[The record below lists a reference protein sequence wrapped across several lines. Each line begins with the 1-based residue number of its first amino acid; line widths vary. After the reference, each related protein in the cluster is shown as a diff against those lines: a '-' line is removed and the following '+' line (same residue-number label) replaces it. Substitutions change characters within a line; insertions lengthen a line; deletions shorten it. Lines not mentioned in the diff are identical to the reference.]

1 MKKVLKNNI
10 IAFLLTLLMV
20 CLLVVPQLSTMA
32 KDSFVSSYIQTVYNQ
47 KNGIGSN
54 EVNCLYQSSTGYVWI
69 GTEGGLYRSNGSQ
82 FTSINLWDM
91 DRTDIYAINS
101 IMQDKDGRMW
111 ISTDNYGLF
120 YIEDGQSIHLQEE
133 YYSGIKD
140 IADVC
145 QTETGAI
152 YVAGNSGLYLCQK
165 DTSGTMRLF
174 PFAERSQGYD
184 IIDLEAQGNLL
195 WAISG
200 NNEVLVFDEN
210 GLVKNIKIDDI
221 TTDDLTCL
229 SNLAG
234 NIYVGTSGRNII
246 RFPALNKEP
255 AVMTAACDGIN
266 NIMIDSNGY
275 IWICADN
282 GLGYFKKSDEF
293 IKTNDCEIDSYLS
306 DMIQDY
312 EGNYWIASDRMGVLL
327 LSKSKFT
334 DLNMSIGMSESIV
347 NTVYTYRNHKYIGTD
362 DGLLIYDAAY
372 EKVTNELTE
381 YLSGVSIRHI
391 VKDDSGTL
399 WISTGR
405 IYGVVKVASDGTISN
420 YGRAAKLP
428 SIYINATL
436 PLKDGNVAVATE
448 EGVAIIDYEG
458 ELIKVYGREQGIY
471 NNNILCLYQDK
482 SGLLYAGTDEGGL
495 YVIDL
500 SDDEITNYT
509 TDDGLNSNVVTSI
522 DEGKQGLWVATD
534 NGICFYK
541 DSFRA
546 ISNVEY
552 TNSIYDIAIFEDV
565 MWLVGSRGVLR
576 TTEEELLGSKGIASR
591 YYDTNDGLTKTINT
605 TGNAYIDKD
614 GKLFICCNDGICT
627 LDTKNIPYNLVAP
640 RIKIT
645 AISLDGETYEF
656 DDLEDGLKVKND
668 VSRITIDFAVFSYSN
683 RSNIQVQYTLRGFDE
698 EPIVI
703 SGSETM
709 QAVYTNLDG
718 GVYEF
723 EVNAYNS
730 DGTPCEAPI
739 SFVIEKENKLTES
752 PMAKI
757 GIAFI
762 IVTILIVIIVA
773 IFGVR
778 KMIRSKDSALE
789 KLSKEHEEAVKS
801 SSAKNDYLANMSNE
815 IKTPINAMMAKASEL
830 IELSKEDAEYR
841 ENIQNIQE
849 IGKNVIN
856 KVDDIIVLA
865 KLEAGKYDKTEKPYS
880 VTTLMYDLSELAME
894 QVGDKS
900 VKFFVEIGENVRDNL
915 VGDKHKIKD
924 ILKRLLSNAIRY
936 TKEGSI
942 TLSVDCYEYP
952 DKAHMDKVNI
962 AFTVSDTGIGIQED
976 RLEDIFQ
983 VYNIADNK
991 RNSTYSNNGVGL
1003 AIAKGFAELIGAEL
1017 EVESVYGAGSTFT
1030 LSLDQKL
1037 ADNVSSN
1044 QMINRVEETV
1054 SKEVADSLW
1063 LPDVQV
1069 LLVDD
1074 EEVSRQVALKTLG
1087 EFDMK
1092 IDVATSGVQA
1102 IDMIMNK
1109 QYNVIFMDLGMP
1121 IMNGVEAMKEIR
1133 ELEGTEYMMLPI
1145 IAMDSDAIEEHSQ
1158 SLIEEGFTE
1167 SIIKPLELRRVAA
1180 ILKDCLP
1187 EDLIKEKSSETEQHI
1202 DNSRYR
1208 DGLVKLKDTI
1218 EIEYAIEKI
1227 GGNIDMYNKLVTTFY
1242 NHNTIVIDELYDK
1255 IDKDARGFK
1264 TRIHS
1269 LRTNSIN
1276 IGALELAKKAATLE
1290 AAVNINNKEYVKDNL
1305 GDLMSELRETLENIY
1320 EYLTFL
1326 EEVSELTDEE
1336 YETLYKH
1343 SDTKSEGGTD
1353 SSDEDLE
1360 IDLANIPKDG
1370 IFGELD
1376 AIKKYALASNMDEVN
1391 NTMNRLLSYEY
1402 EGEDKE
1408 FMDAL
1413 YDVVSSGDKDAV
1425 VELVDTYMA
1434 LKM

>member
-1 MKKVLKNNI
+1 MKKKH
-10 IAFLLTLLMV
+10 IANRILVAVMACLMICLLM
-20 CLLVVPQLSTMA
+20 LPQNVVGA
-32 KDSFVSSYIQTVYNQ
+32 KDSFVASYIQTVYNQ
-47 KNGIGSN
+47 KSGIGSN
-54 EVNCLYQSSTGYVWI
+54 EVNCLYQSSTGYVWV
-69 GTEGGLYRSNGSQ
+69 GTEGGLYRSNGSLFQ
-82 FTSINLWDM
+82 SVNLWDT
-91 DRTDIYAINS
+91 DRADVYAINS
-101 IMQDKDGRMW
+101 ITQDKDGRMW
-111 ISTDNYGLF
+111 IATDNYGLF
-120 YIEDGQSIHLQEE
+120 YIEDGVNVHLQDE
-133 YYSGIKD
+133 YYNGIKN
-140 IADVC
+140 ISDVC
-145 QTETGAI
+145 QTELGTI
-152 YVAGNSGLYLCQK
+152 YVAAANGLYTCQK
-165 DTSGTMRLF
+165 DTSGMMRLF
-174 PFAERSQGYD
+174 SFADRAQGYD
-184 IIDLEAQGNLL
+184 IVDMEAQGNLL
-195 WAISG
+195 WAITES
-200 NNEVLVFDEN
+200 NEILIFDGV
-210 GLVKNIKIDDI
+210 GLVKEIKVDEL
-221 TTDDLTCL
+221 TNDDLTCI

-234 NIYVGTSGRNII
+234 SIYIGTSGRTVIKYVA
-246 RFPALNKEP
+246 FDKPAATLS
-255 AVMTAACDGIN
+255 ALVDGIN
-266 NIMIDSNGY
+266 NVMIDSNGY
-275 IWICADN
+275 IWACADN

-293 IKTNDCEIDSYLS
+293 VKVNDCEIDSYLS

-312 EGNYWIASDRMGVLL
+312 EGNYWIASNRMGVLL

-334 DLNMSIGMSESIV
+334 DLNMSIGMPEAIV

-362 DGLLIYDAAY
+362 DGLVIYDAAY
-372 EKVTNELTE
+372 EKVNNELTD
-381 YLSGVSIRHI
+381 YLSGVSVKHI
-391 VKDDSGTL
+391 IKDETGNL

-405 IYGVVKVASDGTISN
+405 AYGVVKVASDGTISN
-420 YGRAAKLP
+420 FGRNAGLP
-428 SIYINATL
+428 NIHINATL
-436 PLKDGNVAVATE
+436 PLKDGNIAVATE
-448 EGVAIIDYEG
+448 EGVVILDQEG
-458 ELIKVYGREQGIY
+458 KLLKAYSREQKIY

-482 SGLLYAGTDEGGL
+482 SGLLYIGTDEGGL

-500 SDDEITNYT
+500 SDDEIINYT
-509 TDDGLNSNVVTSI
+509 TEDGLNSNVVTSI
-522 DEGKQGLWVATD
+522 DEGKQGLWIATD
-534 NGICFYK
+534 NGLCFYK

-552 TNSIYDIAIFEDV
+552 TNSIYDIV
-565 MWLVGSRGVLR
+565 MLDEAVWIVGSRGVLR
-576 TTEEELLGSKGIASR
+576 TTEDELLGSKGITGR
-591 YYDTNDGLTKTINT
+591 YYDTSDGLTKTINT

-627 LDTKNIPYNLVAP
+627 MDTTNIPYNLVAP
-640 RIKIT
+640 RIKVT
-645 AISLDGETYEF
+645 AISLDGVTYEF

-683 RSNIQVQYTLRGFDE
+683 RSNIQVQYSLKGFDE

-703 SGSETM
+703 SGTDNM

-730 DGTPCEAPI
+730 DGTPCESPI

-752 PMAKI
+752 PMARI
-757 GIAFI
+757 GIIFI
-762 IVTILIVIIVA
+762 FVTAIIVIIVA
-773 IFGVR
+773 VFGVR
-778 KMIRSKDSALE
+778 KILKSKDSALE

-815 IKTPINAMMAKASEL
+815 IKTPINAMMAKAGEL
-830 IELSKEDAEYR
+830 LDMSNEDEAYR
-841 ENIQNIQE
+841 ENIENIQE

-865 KLEAGKYDKTEKPYS
+865 KLEAGKYEYVEKPYS
-880 VTTLMYDLSELAME
+880 VTTLMYDLSELVME
-894 QVGDKS
+894 DLGDKS

-924 ILKRLLSNAIRY
+924 ILKRLLSNAVRY

-962 AFTVSDTGIGIQED
+962 AFTVSDTGIGIHED
-976 RLEDIFQ
+976 RIDSIFE

-991 RNSTYSNNGVGL
+991 RNSLHSSSGIGL
-1003 AIAKGFAELIGAEL
+1003 AIAKGFADLMGADL

-1030 LSLDQKL
+1030 LSLDQRL
-1037 ADNVSSN
+1037 ADNVSGN
-1044 QMINRVEETV
+1044 QMISRVEETV

-1074 EEVSRQVALKTLG
+1074 EEVSRQVAIKTLG

-1092 IDVATSGVQA
+1092 IDVATSGVAA

-1109 QYNVIFMDLGMP
+1109 QYNVIFMDLNMP
-1121 IMNGVEAMKEIR
+1121 IMTGVETMKEIR
-1133 ELEGTEYMMLPI
+1133 ELDGLEYMMLPI
-1145 IAMDSDAIEEHSQ
+1145 IAMDTDAIEEHGQ
-1158 SLIEEGFTE
+1158 SLIEEGFTD
-1167 SIIKPLELRRVAA
+1167 SVVKPLEIRRVAA

-1187 EDLIKEKSSETEQHI
+1187 EEMIKEKSSETEQHI
-1202 DNSRYR
+1202 DNSRYK

-1227 GGNIDMYNKLVTTFY
+1227 GGNIDMYNKLVATFY

-1305 GDLMSELRETLENIY
+1305 GELMSQLRETLENIH
-1320 EYLTFL
+1320 EYLTFI
-1326 EEVSELTDEE
+1326 EEVSGLSDEE
-1336 YETLYKH
+1336 YERKYKNQE
-1343 SDTKSEGGTD
+1343 SDDG
-1353 SSDEDLE
+1353 DLQ
-1360 IDLANIPKDG
+1360 IDLSQIPANG
-1370 IFGELD
+1370 IFAELE
-1376 AIKKYALASNMDEVN
+1376 AMKNNALSSNMEEVN
-1391 NTMNRLLSYEY
+1391 NSMNRLLSYEY
-1402 EGEDKE
+1402 EGEDRD

-1413 YDVVSSGDKDAV
+1413 YDVVASGDKDAV
-1425 VELVDTYMA
+1425 VELIDTYMA

>member
-1 MKKVLKNNI
+1 MNKKQIANKILVLCM
-10 IAFLLTLLMV
+10 ALLMV
-20 CLLVVPQLSTMA
+20 CLLVVPVTNVDA
-32 KDSFVSSYIQTVYNQ
+32 KDSFVASYIQTIYNQ

-54 EVNCLYQSSTGYVWI
+54 EVNCLYQSSTGYIWI

-82 FTSINLWDM
+82 FQDIKLWDT
-91 DRTDIYAINS
+91 DRADIYAINN

-120 YIEDGQSIHLQEE
+120 YIEDGNSIHLQDE
-133 YYSGIKD
+133 YYNGIKD
-140 IADVC
+140 ITDVC
-145 QTETGAI
+145 QTETGVI
-152 YVAGNSGLYLCQK
+152 YVAAANGLYTCQK
-165 DTSGTMRLF
+165 DTTGTMRLF
-174 PFAERSQGYD
+174 AFAERTQGYD
-184 IIDLEAQGNLL
+184 VVDMEVQDNLL
-195 WAISG
+195 WVITG
-200 NNEVLVFDEN
+200 NNEILVFDEK
-210 GLVKNIKIDDI
+210 GLVKSLKVDELTN
-221 TTDDLTCL
+221 DDLTCI

-234 NIYVGTSGRNII
+234 SIHIGTSGRVVLKYAGKDTK
-246 RFPALNKEP
+246 PTVLN
-255 AVMTAACDGIN
+255 AMVDGIN
-266 NIMIDSNGY
+266 DIMIDSNGY
-275 IWICADN
+275 VWACADN

-293 IKTNDCEIDSYLS
+293 VKVNDCEIDSYLS

-312 EGNYWIASDRMGVLL
+312 EGNYWIASNRMGVLL

-334 DLNMSIGMSESIV
+334 DLNMSVGMSESIV
-347 NTVYTYRNHKYIGTD
+347 NTVYSYRNHKYIGTD
-362 DGLLIYDAAY
+362 DGLIVYNASY
-372 EKVTNELTE
+372 EKVNNELTE
-381 YLSGVSIRHI
+381 YLSGISVRHI
-391 VKDDSGTL
+391 IKDDKGNL

-405 IYGVVKVASDGTISN
+405 VYGVVKMASDGTITN
-420 YGRAAKLP
+420 YGRNAGLP

-436 PLKDGNVAVATE
+436 PLKDENVAVATE
-448 EGVAIIDYEG
+448 EGVVILDKDG
-458 ELIKVYGREQGIY
+458 KLIKSYDREKGI
-471 NNNILCLYQDK
+471 NQSVLCLYQDK
-482 SGLLYAGTDEGGL
+482 SGLLYAGTDESGL

-500 SDDEITNYT
+500 SDDEIINYT
-509 TDDGLNSNVVTSI
+509 TNDGINSDVITSI
-522 DEGKQGLWVATD
+522 DEGKQGLWIATD
-534 NGICFYK
+534 NGLCFYK
-541 DSFRA
+541 DSFRQ

-552 TNSIYDIAIFEDV
+552 TNSIYDIVMYEDV

-576 TTEEELLGSKGIASR
+576 TTEDELLGSKGVSSR
-591 YYDTNDGLTKTINT
+591 YYDTSDGLTKTINT

-627 LDTKNIPYNLVAP
+627 LDTTNIPYNLVAP
-640 RIKIT
+640 RIKVT
-645 AISLDGETYEF
+645 AISLDGVTYEF

-668 VSRITIDFAVFSYSN
+668 VSRITIDFAVFSFSN
-683 RSNIQVQYTLRGFDE
+683 RGNIQVQYSLKGFDE

-703 SGSETM
+703 SGADNM

-752 PMAKI
+752 PMARI
-757 GIAFI
+757 GILFLFI
-762 IVTILIVIIVA
+762 TVIVVIIVA

-778 KMIRSKDSALE
+778 KILKSKDSALE

-815 IKTPINAMMAKASEL
+815 IKTPINAIMAMAGEL
-830 IELSKEDAEYR
+830 VDMPTEAEAYQ
-841 ENIQNIQE
+841 ENIQNIQL
-849 IGKNVIN
+849 IGKNVID

-865 KLEAGKYDKTEKPYS
+865 KIEAGKYELSEKAYS
-880 VTTLMYDLSELAME
+880 VTTLMYDLSELVME
-894 QVGDKS
+894 MLGDKS

-924 ILKRLLSNAIRY
+924 ILKRLLSNAVRY

-952 DKAHMDKVNI
+952 DKAHMDRVNI
-962 AFTVSDTGIGIQED
+962 AFTVSDTGIGIHED
-976 RLEDIFQ
+976 RIENIFE

-991 RNSTYSNNGVGL
+991 RNSPHSSNGIGL
-1003 AIAKGFAELIGAEL
+1003 AIAKGFADLMGADL

-1037 ADNVSSN
+1037 ADNVSGN
-1044 QMINRVEETV
+1044 QIISRVEETV

-1092 IDVATSGVQA
+1092 IDVATSGVAA

-1109 QYNVIFMDLGMP
+1109 QYNVIFMDLNMP

-1133 ELEGTEYMMLPI
+1133 ELDGTEYMILPI
-1145 IAMDSDAIEEHSQ
+1145 IAMDTDAIEEHSQ
-1158 SLIEEGFTE
+1158 SLIEEGFTD
-1167 SIIKPLELRRVAA
+1167 SVVKPLELRRVAA

-1187 EDLIKEKSSETEQHI
+1187 EDLIKERSSETEQHI

-1242 NHNTIVIDELYDK
+1242 NHNTIIIDELYDR

-1305 GDLMSELRETLENIY
+1305 GDLLSELRETLENIN
-1320 EYLTFL
+1320 EYLTFIDD
-1326 EEVSELTDEE
+1326 VSGLSDEE
-1336 YETLYKH
+1336 YERKYKNP
-1343 SDTKSEGGTD
+1343 EGE
-1353 SSDEDLE
+1353 EDID
-1360 IDLANIPKDG
+1360 IDLSQISSEG
-1370 IFGELD
+1370 IFGELESM
-1376 AIKKYALASNMDEVN
+1376 KQNALKDNMEEVN
-1391 NTMNRLLSYEY
+1391 NSMNRLLSYEY
-1402 EGEDKE
+1402 EGEDRD

-1413 YDVVSSGDKDAV
+1413 YDVVNSGDKAAV

>member
-1 MKKVLKNNI
+1 MKKKH
-10 IAFLLTLLMV
+10 IANKILVYFMALLMV
-20 CLLVVPQLSTMA
+20 CLLVVPVINADA
-32 KDSFVSSYIQTVYNQ
+32 KDSFVASYIQTIYNQ
-47 KNGIGSN
+47 KSGIGSN
-54 EVNCLYQSSTGYVWI
+54 EVNCLYQSSTGYIWI

-82 FTSINLWDM
+82 FQDINLWDT
-91 DRTDIYAINS
+91 DRADIYAINN

-120 YIEDGQSIHLQEE
+120 YIEDGNSIHLQDE
-133 YYSGIKD
+133 YYNGIKD
-140 IADVC
+140 ITAVC
-145 QTETGAI
+145 QTESGVI
-152 YVAGNSGLYLCQK
+152 YVAAANGLYTCQK
-165 DTSGTMRLF
+165 DTTGTMRLF
-174 PFAERSQGYD
+174 AFAERTQGYD
-184 IIDLEAQGNLL
+184 IIDMEVQDNLL
-195 WAISG
+195 WTITG
-200 NNEVLVFDEN
+200 NNEILVFDET
-210 GLVKNIKIDDI
+210 GLIKTLKVDEL
-221 TTDDLTCL
+221 TNDDLTCI

-234 NIYVGTSGRNII
+234 SIHIGTSGRVVLKYANKDTQ
-246 RFPALNKEP
+246 PVALSTM
-255 AVMTAACDGIN
+255 VDGIN

-275 IWICADN
+275 TWVCADN

-293 IKTNDCEIDSYLS
+293 VKVNDCEIDSYLS

-312 EGNYWIASDRMGVLL
+312 EGNYWVASNRMGVLL

-334 DLNMSIGMSESIV
+334 DLNMSVGMSEAMV

-362 DGLLIYDAAY
+362 DGLIIYDAAY

-381 YLSGVSIRHI
+381 YLSGISIRHI
-391 VKDDSGTL
+391 IKDDKGNL
-399 WISTGR
+399 WLSTGR
-405 IYGVVKVASDGTISN
+405 VYGVVKMASDGTITN
-420 YGRAAKLP
+420 YGRNVGLP

-436 PLKDGNVAVATE
+436 PLKDENVAVATE
-448 EGVAIIDYEG
+448 EGVVILDKDGKIFKTYD
-458 ELIKVYGREQGIY
+458 REKGI
-471 NNNILCLYQDK
+471 NQSVLCLYQDK
-482 SGLLYAGTDEGGL
+482 NGLLYAGTDEGGL
-495 YVIDL
+495 YVIDI
-500 SDDEITNYT
+500 SDDEIVNFTTN
-509 TDDGLNSNVVTSI
+509 DGLNSDVITSI
-522 DEGKQGLWVATD
+522 DEGEQGLWIATD
-534 NGICFYK
+534 NGLCFYK
-541 DSFRA
+541 DSFRQ

-552 TNSIYDIAIFEDV
+552 TNSLYDLVVFEDF

-576 TTEEELLGSKGIASR
+576 TTEEELLGSKGVAGR
-591 YYDTNDGLTKTINT
+591 YYDTSDGLTKTINT

-627 LDTKNIPYNLVAP
+627 MDTTNIPYNLVAP
-640 RIKIT
+640 RIKVT
-645 AISLDGETYEF
+645 AISLDGDTYEF

-668 VSRITIDFAVFSYSN
+668 VSRITIDFAVFSFNN
-683 RSNIQVQYTLRGFDE
+683 RGNIQVQYSLKGFDE

-703 SGSETM
+703 SGADNM

-752 PMAKI
+752 PMARI
-757 GIAFI
+757 GILFLFI
-762 IVTILIVIIVA
+762 TAIIVIIVA
-773 IFGVR
+773 IIGVR
-778 KMIRSKDSALE
+778 KILKSKDSALE

-815 IKTPINAMMAKASEL
+815 IKTPINAIMAMAGEL
-830 IELSKEDAEYR
+830 VDMPKEDEAYK
-841 ENIQNIQE
+841 ENIQNIQL
-849 IGKNVIN
+849 IGKNVID

-865 KLEAGKYDKTEKPYS
+865 KIEAGKYELSEKAYS
-880 VTTLMYDLSELAME
+880 VTTLMYDLSELVME
-894 QVGDKS
+894 ILGDKS

-924 ILKRLLSNAIRY
+924 ILKRLLSNAVRY

-952 DKAHMDKVNI
+952 DKAHMDRVNI
-962 AFTVSDTGIGIQED
+962 AFTVSDTGIGIHED
-976 RLEDIFQ
+976 RIDSIFE

-991 RNSTYSNNGVGL
+991 RNNPHSSNGIGL
-1003 AIAKGFAELIGAEL
+1003 AIAKGFADLMGADL

-1037 ADNVSSN
+1037 ADNVSGN
-1044 QMINRVEETV
+1044 QIISRVEETV

-1074 EEVSRQVALKTLG
+1074 EEVSRQVAIKILG
-1087 EFDMK
+1087 KFDMK
-1092 IDVATSGVQA
+1092 IDVATSGVAA

-1109 QYNVIFMDLGMP
+1109 QYNVIFMDLNMP

-1133 ELEGTEYMMLPI
+1133 ELDGTEYMILPI
-1145 IAMDSDAIEEHSQ
+1145 IAMDTDAIEEHSQ
-1158 SLIEEGFTE
+1158 SLIEEGFTD
-1167 SIIKPLELRRVAA
+1167 SVVKPLELRRVAA

-1227 GGNIDMYNKLVTTFY
+1227 GGNIDMYNKLITTFY
-1242 NHNTIVIDELYDK
+1242 NHNTIIIDELYDK

-1305 GDLMSELRETLENIY
+1305 GDLLSELRETLENIN

-1326 EEVSELTDEE
+1326 EEVSGLTDEE
-1336 YETLYKH
+1336 YEKRYKNP
-1343 SDTKSEGGTD
+1343 DGAAE
-1353 SSDEDLE
+1353 EAE
-1360 IDLANIPKDG
+1360 IDFNNIPSGG
-1370 IFGELD
+1370 IFGELEIMKQN
-1376 AIKKYALASNMDEVN
+1376 AVAGNLDEVN
-1391 NTMNRLLSYEY
+1391 NSMNRLLSYEY
-1402 EGEDKE
+1402 EGEDRD

>member
-1 MKKVLKNNI
+1 MRKRHFANKILAMVMV
-10 IAFLLTLLMV
+10 LLMV
-20 CLLVVPQLSTMA
+20 CLLAMPQINTEA
-32 KDSFVSSYIQTVYNQ
+32 KDSFIASYIQTVYNQ

-69 GTEGGLYRSNGSQ
+69 GTEGGLYRSNGSSFQ
-82 FTSINLWDM
+82 NVNLWDT

-101 IMQDKDGRMW
+101 IMQDTDGRMW

-120 YIEDGQSIHLQEE
+120 YIDDGKSIHLQDE
-133 YYSGIKD
+133 YYDGIKE

-145 QTETGAI
+145 QTDTGAI
-152 YVAGNSGLYLCQK
+152 YVAAGNGLYTCQK
-165 DTSGTMRLF
+165 DTEGVMRLF
-174 PFAERSQGYD
+174 SFAERTEGYD
-184 IIDLEAQGNLL
+184 IIDLEAQGDLL
-195 WAISG
+195 WAITG
-200 NNEVLVFDEN
+200 NNEVLVFDSN
-210 GLVKNIKIDDI
+210 GLMEHLDVQEL
-221 TTDDLTCL
+221 TTDDLNCL
-229 SNLAG
+229 ANLAG
-234 NIYVGTSGRNII
+234 NIYVGTSGRTII
-246 RFPALNKEP
+246 KYTALDKP
-255 AVMTAACDGIN
+255 VALTASVDGVN
-266 NIMIDSNGY
+266 NIMMDSNGY
-275 IWICADN
+275 VWICADN

-293 IKTNDCEIDSYLS
+293 VKTNDCEIDSYLS

-312 EGNYWIASDRMGVLL
+312 EGNYWIASNRMGVLL

-334 DLNMSIGMSESIV
+334 DLNMSLGMTEAIV

-362 DGLLIYDAAY
+362 DGLLIYNAAY

-381 YLSGVSIRHI
+381 YLSGVSVRHI
-391 VKDDSGTL
+391 IKDDSGTL

-405 IYGVVKVASDGTISN
+405 RYGVVKVASDGTISSFARN
-420 YGRAAKLP
+420 VGLP
-428 SIYINATL
+428 SIYINAIL

-448 EGVAIIDYEG
+448 EGVAIIDQEG
-458 ELIKVYGREQGIY
+458 TLLKTYGKEQGIY
-471 NNNILCLYQDK
+471 NNNILCLYQEK
-482 SGLLYAGTDEGGL
+482 NGLLYAGTDEGGL
-495 YVIDL
+495 YVIDT

-509 TDDGLNSNVVTSI
+509 TEDGLNSNVITSI
-522 DEGKQGLWVATD
+522 DEGEQGLWIATD

-552 TNSIYDIAIFEDV
+552 TNSLYDIAMYEDY

-576 TTEEELLGSKGIASR
+576 TTEEELLGSKGIAGR

-605 TGNAYIDKD
+605 TGSAYIDKD
-614 GKLFICCNDGICT
+614 GILFICCNDGICT

-640 RIKIT
+640 RIKVT
-645 AISLDGETYEF
+645 AISLDGTTYEF
-656 DDLEDGLKVKND
+656 DDLEDGLKVKSD
-668 VSRITIDFAVFSYSN
+668 VSRITIDFAVFSFSN
-683 RSNIQVQYTLRGFDE
+683 RSNIQVQYSLNGFDE

-703 SGSETM
+703 SGTDTM

-723 EVNAYNS
+723 QVNAYNS
-730 DGTPCEAPI
+730 DGTPCESTI
-739 SFVIEKENKLTES
+739 SFVIEKENKLNES
-752 PMAKI
+752 PLARI
-757 GIAFI
+757 GIIFLMITVLI
-762 IVTILIVIIVA
+762 IIIVA
-773 IFGVR
+773 IFGV
-778 KMIRSKDSALE
+778 KKLLKSKDSALE

-815 IKTPINAMMAKASEL
+815 IKTPINAMMAKAGEL
-830 IELSKEDAEYR
+830 MDMSKEDEAYK
-841 ENIQNIQE
+841 ENIQNIQD
-849 IGKNVIN
+849 IGRNVIN

-865 KLEAGKYDKTEKPYS
+865 KLEAGKYEAVEKAYS
-880 VTTLMYDLSELAME
+880 VTTLMYDLSEMVME
-894 QVGDKS
+894 LLGDKS
-900 VKFFVEIGENVRDNL
+900 VKFFVEIGDNVRDNL

-924 ILKRLLSNAIRY
+924 ILKRLLSNAVRY

-952 DKAHMDKVNI
+952 DKAHLDKVNV
-962 AFTVSDTGIGIQED
+962 AFTVSDTGIGIQEE
-976 RLEDIFQ
+976 RLDTIFE

-991 RNSTYSNNGVGL
+991 RNNPHSSNGVGL
-1003 AIAKGFAELIGAEL
+1003 AIAKGFAELIGADL

-1030 LSLDQKL
+1030 LSIDQRL
-1037 ADNVSSN
+1037 ADNVSSS
-1044 QMINRVEETV
+1044 QMISRVEETV

-1092 IDVATSGVQA
+1092 IDVATSGVAA

-1109 QYNVIFMDLGMP
+1109 QYNVIFMDLNMP
-1121 IMNGVEAMKEIR
+1121 IMNGRETMKEIR

-1145 IAMDSDAIEEHSQ
+1145 VAMDTDAIEEHGQ
-1158 SLIEEGFTE
+1158 SLIEEGFTD
-1167 SIIKPLELRRVAA
+1167 SVVKPLEPRRVAA

-1202 DNSRYR
+1202 DNSRFR

-1276 IGALELAKKAATLE
+1276 IGALQLAKKAATLE
-1290 AAVNINNKEYVKDNL
+1290 AAININNKEYVKDNL

-1320 EYLTFL
+1320 EYLSFI
-1326 EEVSELTDEE
+1326 EEVSGLSDEE
-1336 YETLYKH
+1336 YEKKYKNT
-1343 SDTKSEGGTD
+1343 STEE
-1353 SSDEDLE
+1353 DELE
-1360 IDLANIPKDG
+1360 IDLSQISGDG
-1370 IFGELD
+1370 IFGELETM
-1376 AIKKYALASNMDEVN
+1376 KSSALAEDFDEVN
-1391 NTMNRLLSYEY
+1391 NAMNRLLSYEY

>member
-1 MKKVLKNNI
+1 MKKRLFANRI
-10 IAFLLTLLMV
+10 IVTLLALIMV
-20 CLLVVPQLSTMA
+20 CLLWVPQINSVA
-32 KDSFVSSYIQTVYNQ
+32 KDTFVASYIQTIYNQ
-47 KNGIGSN
+47 KSGIGSN
-54 EVNCLYQSSTGYVWI
+54 EVNCIYQSSTGYIWV
-69 GTEGGLYRSNGSQ
+69 GTEGGLYRSNGSTFQ
-82 FTSINLWDM
+82 AINLWDT
-91 DRTDIYAINS
+91 DRADIYSINS
-101 IMQDKDGRMW
+101 IMQDTSGRMW
-111 ISTDNYGLF
+111 IGTDNYGLF
-120 YIEDGQSIHLQEE
+120 YIEDGNCVHLQDE
-133 YYSGIKD
+133 YYDGIKN

-145 QTETGAI
+145 QTDDGTI
-152 YVAGNSGLYLCQK
+152 YVAASGGLYTCQK
-165 DTSGTMRLF
+165 DTTGAMRLF
-174 PFAERSQGYD
+174 PFAQRAQGYD
-184 IIDLEAQGNLL
+184 IIDMEIQGELL
-195 WAISG
+195 WVITSF
-200 NNEVLVFDEN
+200 NEILVFDQT
-210 GLVKNIKIDDI
+210 GLKKQLKIEEL
-221 TTDDLTCL
+221 TNDDLTCI

-234 NIYVGTSGRNII
+234 SIYVGTSGRTVIKYPMLDKD
-246 RFPALNKEP
+246 PATINAL
-255 AVMTAACDGIN
+255 VDGIN

-275 IWICADN
+275 VWVCADN

-293 IKTNDCEIDSYLS
+293 VKVNDCEIDNYLS

-312 EGNYWIASDRMGVLL
+312 EGNYWISSNRMGVLL

-334 DLNMSIGMSESIV
+334 DLNMSIGMPESIV
-347 NTVYTYRNHKYIGTD
+347 NTVYNYRNQKYIGTD
-362 DGLLIYDAAY
+362 DGLMIYDAAY
-372 EKVTNELTE
+372 EKVNNELTD
-381 YLSGVSIRHI
+381 YLAGTSVRHI
-391 VKDDSGTL
+391 IKDDKGNL

-405 IYGVVKVASDGTISN
+405 MYGVVKMASDGTISN
-420 YGRAAKLP
+420 FGRNVGLP
-428 SIYINATL
+428 SIYVNATL
-436 PLKDGNVAVATE
+436 PLKDGNIAVASE
-448 EGVAIIDYEG
+448 EGVAILDRDG
-458 ELIKVYGREQGIY
+458 ALLKTYGREQGIY
-471 NNNILCLYQDK
+471 SNNTLCLYQDK
-482 SGLLYAGTDEGGL
+482 NGLLYMGTDEGGL
-495 YVIDL
+495 YVIDM

-509 TDDGLNSNVVTSI
+509 TEHGLNSNVITSI
-522 DEGKQGLWVATD
+522 DEGEQGLWIATD

-552 TNSIYDIAIFEDV
+552 TNNVYDIAMYDGFVWI
-565 MWLVGSRGVLR
+565 VGSMGVLR
-576 TTEEELLGSKGIASR
+576 TTEEELLGSKGIAGR
-591 YYDTNDGLTKTINT
+591 YYESSDGLTKTINT
-605 TGNAYIDKD
+605 TGNTYIDKD
-614 GKLFICCNDGICT
+614 GKLYICCNNGICT
-627 LDTKNIPYNLVAP
+627 MDTTNIPYNLVAP
-640 RIKIT
+640 KIKVT
-645 AISLDGETYEF
+645 SISLDGDTYEF

-668 VSRITIDFAVFSYSN
+668 VSRITIEFAVFSYSN
-683 RSNIQVQYTLRGFDE
+683 RDNIQVQYSLKGFDS

-703 SGSETM
+703 SGTNNM

-723 EVNAYNS
+723 EVSAYNG
-730 DGTPCEAPI
+730 DGTPSEAPI

-752 PMAKI
+752 PVAKL
-757 GIAFI
+757 GI
-762 IVTILIVIIVA
+762 VLVILTAVIIMIVA
-773 IFGVR
+773 VFGVR
-778 KMIRSKDSALE
+778 KILRTKDSALE

-815 IKTPINAMMAKASEL
+815 IKTPINAMMAKAGEL
-830 IELSKEDAEYR
+830 LELSKEDEAFQG
-841 ENIQNIQE
+841 NVQSIQE
-849 IGKNVIN
+849 IGKNVVN

-865 KLEAGKYDKTEKPYS
+865 KLEAGRYDKVEKPYS
-880 VTTLMYDLSELAME
+880 ITTLMYDLSEIVME
-894 QVGDKS
+894 NLSDKS

-924 ILKRLLSNAIRY
+924 ILKRLLSNAVRY

-952 DKAHMDKVNI
+952 DKAHLDRVNI

-976 RLEDIFQ
+976 RIDSIFE

-991 RNSTYSNNGVGL
+991 RNSSYSNNGIGL
-1003 AIAKGFAELIGAEL
+1003 AIAKGFADLLGADL

-1037 ADNVSSN
+1037 ADNVSGN
-1044 QMINRVEETV
+1044 QVISRVEETV

-1063 LPDVQV
+1063 LPEVQV

-1087 EFDMK
+1087 AFDMK
-1092 IDVATSGVQA
+1092 IDVATSGVAA

-1109 QYNVIFMDLGMP
+1109 SYNVIFMDLTMP
-1121 IMNGVEAMKEIR
+1121 IMNGLEAMKEIR
-1133 ELEGTEYMMLPI
+1133 ELDGSEYMMLPI

-1158 SLIEEGFTE
+1158 SLIEEGFTD
-1167 SIIKPLELRRVAA
+1167 SVVKPLELRRVAA

-1208 DGLVKLKDTI
+1208 DGLVKLKDNI

-1305 GDLMSELRETLENIY
+1305 GDLLSELREILENIH
-1320 EYLTFL
+1320 EYLTFI
-1326 EEVSELTDEE
+1326 EEVSGLTDEE
-1336 YETLYKH
+1336 YEKLYRH
-1343 SDTKSEGGTD
+1343 SGEEELDISQIQSEAPG
-1353 SSDEDLE
+1353 E
-1360 IDLANIPKDG
+1360 G
-1370 IFGELD
+1370 IFAELEHMKNNAMAGELE
-1376 AIKKYALASNMDEVN
+1376 EVGN
-1391 NTMNRLLSYEY
+1391 SMNRLLSYEY

-1413 YDVVSSGDKDAV
+1413 YDVVSSGDKDAI
-1425 VELVDTYMA
+1425 VELVETYMA

>member
-1 MKKVLKNNI
+1 MKKKRFANKILVIFVSLM
-10 IAFLLTLLMV
+10 LLILDI
-20 CLLVVPQLSTMA
+20 PQFSASA
-32 KDSFVSSYIQTVYNQ
+32 KDSFVASYVQTVYNQ

-54 EVNCLYQSSTGYVWI
+54 EINCLYQSSTGYVWI

-82 FTSINLWDM
+82 FQNVNLWDT
-91 DRTDIYAINS
+91 DRADIYAINS
-101 IMQDKDGRMW
+101 IMQDSEGRMW

-120 YIEDGQSIHLQEE
+120 YIEDGKSIHLQDE
-133 YYSGIKD
+133 YYNGIKE
-140 IADVC
+140 IVDVC
-145 QTETGAI
+145 QNQNGEI
-152 YVAGNSGLYLCQK
+152 YVASSSGLYTCEK
-165 DTSGTMRLF
+165 DTSGVMRLF
-174 PFAERSQGYD
+174 PFAERAGGYD
-184 IIDLEAQGNLL
+184 IIDMEVQGELL
-195 WAISG
+195 WAITG
-200 NNEVLVFDEN
+200 NNEVLVFDST
-210 GLVKNIKIDDI
+210 GLLN
-221 TTDDLTCL
+221 TMTSEQLSNDDLTCI

-234 NIYVGTSGRNII
+234 NMYVGTSGRTII
-246 RFPALNKEP
+246 KYQSTDNPTA
-255 AVMTAACDGIN
+255 MTASLDGIN
-266 NIMIDSNGY
+266 NVVIDSNGY
-275 IWICADN
+275 IWVCADN
-282 GLGYFKKSDEF
+282 GLGYFKKADEF
-293 IKTNDCEIDSYLS
+293 IKVNDCEIDSYLS

-312 EGNYWIASDRMGVLL
+312 EGNYWISSNRMGVLL

-334 DLNMSIGMSESIV
+334 DFNMAYGMPEIIV

-362 DGLLIYDAAY
+362 DGLMIYDTAY
-372 EKVTNELTE
+372 EKVTNELTD
-381 YLSGVSIRHI
+381 YLSGTSVRHI
-391 VKDDSGTL
+391 IKDDKGTL

-405 IYGVVKVASDGTISN
+405 IYGVVRVMPDGTISN
-420 YGRAAKLP
+420 FGRNSSLP

-436 PLKDGNVAVATE
+436 PLKDGNIAVATE
-448 EGVAIIDYEG
+448 EGVAIIDREG
-458 ELIKVYGREQGIY
+458 KLIKTYGKEQGIY
-471 NNNILCLYQDK
+471 NNNILCLYQEK
-482 SGLLYAGTDEGGL
+482 NGILYAGTDEGGL
-495 YVIDL
+495 YTINM
-500 SDDEITNYT
+500 SSEEITNYT
-509 TDDGLNSNVVTSI
+509 TEDGLNSNVITAI
-522 DEGKQGLWVATD
+522 EPGEQGLWIATD
-534 NGICFYK
+534 NGLCFYK

-546 ISNVEY
+546 ISNIEY
-552 TNSIYDIAIFEDV
+552 TNSLYDIVLHEDY
-565 MWLVGSRGVLR
+565 MWLVGSRGVLC
-576 TTEEELLGSKGIASR
+576 TTEDELLGSKGITGR

-605 TGNAYIDKD
+605 TGSAYVDSKGI
-614 GKLFICCNDGICT
+614 LFICCNDGICT
-627 LDTKNIPYNLVAP
+627 LDTANIPYNLVAP
-640 RIKIT
+640 KIKIT
-645 AISLDGETYEF
+645 AISLDGDTYEF
-656 DDLEDGLKVKND
+656 DDLEDGLKVKSN
-668 VSRITIDFAVFSYSN
+668 VSRITIDFAVFSFTN
-683 RSNIQVQYTLRGFDE
+683 RNNIQVQYSLKGFDD

-703 SGSETM
+703 TGNDNM

-730 DGTPCEAPI
+730 DGTACEAPI

-752 PMAKI
+752 PLTKI
-757 GIAFI
+757 GIIFIIIVAVVII
-762 IVTILIVIIVA
+762 IVTIY
-773 IFGVR
+773 GVR
-778 KMIRSKDSALE
+778 KMIKTKDTELE

-815 IKTPINAMMAKASEL
+815 IKTPINAIMAKAGEL
-830 IELSKEDAEYR
+830 LAMPRDDQHYEET
-841 ENIQNIQE
+841 IQTIQD

-865 KLEAGKYDKTEKPYS
+865 KLEAGRYETVEKPYS
-880 VTTLMYDLSELAME
+880 VTTLMYDLSEMAIELI
-894 QVGDKS
+894 GDKT
-900 VKFFVEIGENVRDNL
+900 VKFFVEIGDNVSDNL

-952 DKAHMDKVNI
+952 DKAHMDRVNI

-976 RLEDIFQ
+976 RIESIFE

-991 RNSTYSNNGVGL
+991 RNNQYSTNGIGL
-1003 AIAKGFAELIGAEL
+1003 AIAKGFADLIGADL

-1030 LSLDQKL
+1030 LSIDQRL

-1044 QMINRVEETV
+1044 HIINKVEETV

-1063 LPDVQV
+1063 LPDVRV

-1074 EEVSRQVALKTLG
+1074 EDVSRQVAIKTLS

-1092 IDVATSGVQA
+1092 IDVATSGVEA
-1102 IDMIMNK
+1102 IDMIINN
-1109 QYNVIFMDLGMP
+1109 QYNVIFMDLTMP
-1121 IMNGVEAMKEIR
+1121 IMTGIEAMKEIR
-1133 ELEGTEYMMLPI
+1133 ELDGTEYMMLPI

-1158 SLIEEGFTE
+1158 SLIEEGFTD
-1167 SIIKPLELRRVAA
+1167 SVIKPLELRRIAA
-1180 ILKDCLP
+1180 ILKDCLS

-1202 DNSRYR
+1202 DNSRFR
-1208 DGLVKLKDTI
+1208 DGLVKLKDNI

-1290 AAVNINNKEYVKDNL
+1290 AAININNKEYVKDNL
-1305 GDLMSELRETLENIY
+1305 GDLMSELREILENIC
-1320 EYLTFL
+1320 EYLTFI
-1326 EEVSELTDEE
+1326 EEVSGLTDDE
-1336 YETLYKH
+1336 YDRLYRNPENIGQEIDA
-1343 SDTKSEGGTD
+1343 SQIKSEG
-1353 SSDEDLE
+1353 SV
-1360 IDLANIPKDG
+1360 NG
-1370 IFGELD
+1370 IFIELELMKAS
-1376 AIKKYALASNMDEVN
+1376 AIAGNLDEVAN
-1391 NTMNRLLSYEY
+1391 SMNRLLSYEY

-1413 YDVVSSGDKDAV
+1413 YDVVNSGDNSAI

>member
-1 MKKVLKNNI
+1 MKKRS
-10 IAFLLTLLMV
+10 IANRILVVAVALLMV
-20 CLLVVPQLSTMA
+20 CLLAVPQIDANA
-32 KDSFVSSYIQTVYNQ
+32 KDSFVASYVQTVYNQ
-47 KNGIGSN
+47 KSGIGSN
-54 EVNCLYQSSTGYVWI
+54 EVNCIYQSSTGYVWI
-69 GTEGGLYRSNGSQ
+69 GTEGGLYRSNGSMFQ
-82 FTSINLWDM
+82 TVNLWDT
-91 DRTDIYAINS
+91 DRADIYAINS
-101 IMQDKDGRMW
+101 IIQDTEGRMW
-111 ISTDNYGLF
+111 IATDNYGLF
-120 YIEDGQSIHLQEE
+120 YIEDGNSIHLQDE
-133 YYSGIKD
+133 YYDGIKD

-145 QTETGAI
+145 QNESGTIFVAAANGI
-152 YVAGNSGLYLCQK
+152 YTCQK
-165 DTSGTMRLF
+165 DTTGTMRLF
-174 PFAERSQGYD
+174 SFADRAQGYD
-184 IIDLEAQGNLL
+184 IVDLEAQGNLI
-195 WAISG
+195 WAITG
-200 NNEVLVFDEN
+200 NNEILVFDES
-210 GLVKNIKIDDI
+210 GLKKTI
-221 TTDDLTCL
+221 TVEQLTNEDLTCVE
-229 SNLAG
+229 NMAG
-234 NIYVGTSGRNII
+234 NIYVGTSGRAVIKYA
-246 RFPALNKEP
+246 ALDK
-255 AVMTAACDGIN
+255 TAETLTANVDGIN
-266 NIMIDSNGY
+266 NIMMDSNGY
-275 IWICADN
+275 LWICADN

-293 IKTNDCEIDSYLS
+293 IKINDCEIDSYLS

-312 EGNYWIASDRMGVLL
+312 EGNYWVASDRMGVLL

-334 DLNMSIGMSESIV
+334 DFNMSVGMSENIV
-347 NTVYTYRNHKYIGTD
+347 NTVYTYRNQKYIGTD
-362 DGLLIYDAAY
+362 DGLIIYDTAY
-372 EKVTNELTE
+372 ERVTNELTD
-381 YLSGVSIRHI
+381 YLSGASVRHI
-391 VKDDSGTL
+391 TKDDAGTL

-420 YGRAAKLP
+420 YARNSGLP

-436 PLKDGNVAVATE
+436 PMKDGKVAVATE
-448 EGVAIIDYEG
+448 EGVAIIDHEG
-458 ELIKVYGREQGIY
+458 KVLKTYGREQGIY

-482 SGLLYAGTDEGGL
+482 AGLLYAGTDEGGI
-495 YVIDL
+495 YVIDTTY
-500 SDDEITNYT
+500 DEITNYT
-509 TDDGLNSNVVTSI
+509 TEHGLNSNVVTSI
-522 DEGKQGLWVATD
+522 DEGEQGLWIATD
-534 NGICFYK
+534 NGLCFYK

-552 TNSIYDIAIFEDV
+552 TNSIYDIVIHDGV
-565 MWLVGSRGVLR
+565 MWIVGSRGVLR
-576 TTEEELLGSKGIASR
+576 TTEDELLGSKGIAGR

-605 TGNAYIDKD
+605 TGNMYIDKD

-627 LDTKNIPYNLVAP
+627 LDTTNIPYNLVAP
-640 RIKIT
+640 RIKVT
-645 AISLDGETYEF
+645 AISLDGDTYEF

-668 VSRITIDFAVFSYSN
+668 VSRITIDFAVFSFSN
-683 RSNIQVQYTLRGFDE
+683 RSNIQVQYSLKGFDE
-698 EPIVI
+698 EPIVLN
-703 SGSETM
+703 GTDTM

-723 EVNAYNS
+723 EVSAYNS
-730 DGTPCEAPI
+730 DGTPSEAPI

-752 PMAKI
+752 PVAKI
-757 GIAFI
+757 GIIFL
-762 IVTILIVIIVA
+762 IVTVTIIIIVA
-773 IFGVR
+773 VFVVR
-778 KMIRSKDSALE
+778 KLIRSKDSALE

-815 IKTPINAMMAKASEL
+815 IKTPINAMMAKAGEL
-830 IELSKEDAEYR
+830 ADIPKDHEAYN
-841 ENIQNIQE
+841 ENIQSIQE
-849 IGKNVIN
+849 IGRNVIN

-865 KLEAGKYDKTEKPYS
+865 KLEAGKYEAVEKAYS
-880 VTTLMYDLSELAME
+880 VTTLMYDLSELVIE
-894 QVGDKS
+894 LIGDKS
-900 VKFFVEIGENVRDNL
+900 VKFFVEIGENVHDNL

-924 ILKRLLSNAIRY
+924 ILKRLLTNAVRY

-952 DKAHMDKVNI
+952 DKAHLDRVNV

-976 RLEDIFQ
+976 RLENIFQ

-991 RNSTYSNNGVGL
+991 RNSPYSTNGVGL
-1003 AIAKGFAELIGAEL
+1003 AIAKGFAELINADL

-1030 LSLDQKL
+1030 LSLDQTL
-1037 ADNVSSN
+1037 ADNVSTN
-1044 QMINRVEETV
+1044 QMISRVEETV

-1074 EEVSRQVALKTLG
+1074 EEVSRQVAIKTLS

-1092 IDVATSGVQA
+1092 IDVATSGVAA

-1109 QYNVIFMDLGMP
+1109 QYNVIFMDLTMP
-1121 IMNGVEAMKEIR
+1121 IMTGVETMKEIR
-1133 ELEGTEYMMLPI
+1133 ELDGTEYMMLPI
-1145 IAMDSDAIEEHSQ
+1145 IAMDTDAIEEHGQ
-1158 SLIEEGFTE
+1158 SLIEEGFTD
-1167 SIIKPLELRRVAA
+1167 SVVKPLELRRVAA

-1202 DNSRYR
+1202 DNSRYK

-1305 GDLMSELRETLENIY
+1305 GDLLSELRETLENIN
-1320 EYLTFL
+1320 EYLSFIN
-1326 EEVSELTDEE
+1326 EVSDMTDEE
-1336 YETLYKH
+1336 YEKKYK
-1343 SDTKSEGGTD
+1343 GGI
-1353 SSDEDLE
+1353 DEEELSVDYSQ
-1360 IDLANIPKDG
+1360 IPANG
-1370 IFGELD
+1370 IFGELE
-1376 AIKKYALASNMDEVN
+1376 AMRNSALAEDFTEVN
-1391 NTMNRLLSYEY
+1391 NAMNRLLSYEY

-1413 YDVVSSGDKDAV
+1413 FDVVSSGDKDAV

>member
-1 MKKVLKNNI
+1 MKMKRVINKILVWTM
-10 IAFLLTLLMV
+10 AFLMV
-20 CLLVVPQLSTMA
+20 CLAFVPQINVVA

-47 KNGIGSN
+47 KSGIGSN
-54 EVNCLYQSSTGYVWI
+54 EVNCLYQSSTGYIWI
-69 GTEGGLYRSNGSQ
+69 GTEGGLYRSNGSSFQ
-82 FTSINLWDM
+82 SINLWDT
-91 DRTDIYAINS
+91 DRADIYAINS
-101 IMQDKDGRMW
+101 IMQDTDGRMW

-120 YIEDGQSIHLQEE
+120 YIEDGVSIHLQDE
-133 YYSGIKD
+133 YYDGVKD
-140 IADVC
+140 ISDVC
-145 QTETGAI
+145 QTESGTI
-152 YVAGNSGLYLCQK
+152 YVAAENGLYTCQK
-165 DTSGTMRLF
+165 DTAGTMRLF
-174 PFAERSQGYD
+174 PFAERNQGYD
-184 IIDLEAQGNLL
+184 IVDLESQGNLL
-195 WAISG
+195 WAITG
-200 NNEVLVFDEN
+200 NNEVLVFDET
-210 GLVKNIKIDDI
+210 GLVKNLKVEEF
-221 TTDDLTCL
+221 TNDDLTCL
-229 SNLAG
+229 ANLAG
-234 NIYVGTSGRNII
+234 SIFIGTSGRTII
-246 RFPALNKEP
+246 KYPMMDKPATTL
-255 AVMTAACDGIN
+255 TAMVDGIN

-275 IWICADN
+275 VWICADN

-293 IKTNDCEIDSYLS
+293 VKINDCEIDSYLS
-306 DMIQDY
+306 GMIQDY
-312 EGNYWIASDRMGVLL
+312 EGNYWVASDRMGVLL

-334 DLNMSIGMSESIV
+334 DFNMSVGMAENIV

-362 DGLLIYDAAY
+362 DGLIIYDAAY
-372 EKVTNELTE
+372 EKVTNELTD
-381 YLSGVSIRHI
+381 YLSGISVRHI
-391 VKDDSGTL
+391 VKDDKGNL

-405 IYGVVKVASDGTISN
+405 VYGVVKVASDGTITN
-420 YGRAAKLP
+420 FGRNSGIP

-436 PLKDGNVAVATE
+436 PLKDGNIAVATE
-448 EGVAIIDYEG
+448 EGVAILDQEG
-458 ELIKVYGREQGIY
+458 KILKTYGREQEIY
-471 NNNILCLYQDK
+471 NNNSLCLYQDK
-482 SGLLYAGTDEGGL
+482 NGMLYVGTDEGGL

-500 SDDEITNYT
+500 SDDEIVNYT
-509 TDDGLNSNVVTSI
+509 SNDGLNSNVITSI
-522 DEGKQGLWVATD
+522 DEGQQGLWIATD
-534 NGICFYK
+534 NGLCFYK

-546 ISNVEY
+546 ISNIEY
-552 TNSIYDIAIFEDV
+552 TNNIYDIAMYEDF

-576 TTEEELLGSKGIASR
+576 TTEEELLGSKGISGR
-591 YYDTNDGLTKTINT
+591 YYDNNDGLTKTINT

-614 GKLFICCNDGICT
+614 GMLFICCNDGICT
-627 LDTKNIPYNLVAP
+627 MDTKNIPYNLVAP
-640 RIKIT
+640 RIKVT
-645 AISLDGETYEF
+645 AISLDGVTYEF
-656 DDLEDGLKVKND
+656 DDLEDGLKVKSD
-668 VSRITIDFAVFSYSN
+668 VSRITIDFAVFSFSN
-683 RSNIQVQYTLRGFDE
+683 RSNIQVQYSLMGFDQ

-703 SGSETM
+703 SGNDTM

-723 EVNAYNS
+723 EVSAYNS

-752 PMAKI
+752 PMARI
-757 GIAFI
+757 GIIFI
-762 IVTILIVIIVA
+762 FVTAIIVIIIAV
-773 IFGVR
+773 FGVR
-778 KMIRSKDSALE
+778 KILKSKDSALE

-815 IKTPINAMMAKASEL
+815 IKTPINAMMAQAGEL
-830 IELSKEDAEYR
+830 LDMSKEDEAYKENI
-841 ENIQNIQE
+841 ENIQQ
-849 IGKNVIN
+849 IGRNVIN

-865 KLEAGKYDKTEKPYS
+865 KLEAGKYEKVEKPYS
-880 VTTLMYDLSELAME
+880 VTTLMYDLSEIVME
-894 QVGDKS
+894 DLGEKT

-924 ILKRLLSNAIRY
+924 ILRRLLSNAVRY

-952 DKAHMDKVNI
+952 DKAHLDRVNI
-962 AFTVSDTGIGIQED
+962 AFTVSDTGIGIQEE
-976 RLEDIFQ
+976 RLDSIFE

-991 RNSTYSNNGVGL
+991 RNSPHSSNGVGL

-1037 ADNVSSN
+1037 ADNISSN
-1044 QMINRVEETV
+1044 QKISRVEETV

-1074 EEVSRQVALKTLG
+1074 EEVSRQVAIKTLS

-1092 IDVATSGVQA
+1092 IDVATSGVAA

-1109 QYNVIFMDLGMP
+1109 QYNVIFMDLTMP

-1145 IAMDSDAIEEHSQ
+1145 IAMDTDAIEEHGQ
-1158 SLIEEGFTE
+1158 SLIEEGFTD
-1167 SIIKPLELRRVAA
+1167 SVVKPLEHRRVAA

-1187 EDLIKEKSSETEQHI
+1187 EDMIKEKSSETEQHI

-1208 DGLVKLKDTI
+1208 DGLVKLKNTI

-1227 GGNIDMYNKLVTTFY
+1227 GGNIDMYNKLVSSFY
-1242 NHNTIVIDELYDK
+1242 NHNTIIIDELYDK

-1290 AAVNINNKEYVKDNL
+1290 AAININNKEYVKDNL

-1320 EYLTFL
+1320 EYLTFI
-1326 EEVSELTDEE
+1326 EEVSGLSDEE
-1336 YETLYKH
+1336 YENKYKNLDESKEDAVIDI
-1343 SDTKSEGGTD
+1343 SD
-1353 SSDEDLE
+1353 
-1360 IDLANIPKDG
+1360 IPSDG
-1370 IFGELD
+1370 IFGELEAMKRSAQAED
-1376 AIKKYALASNMDEVN
+1376 FTEVN
-1391 NTMNRLLSYEY
+1391 NAMNRLLSYEY

>member
-1 MKKVLKNNI
+1 MKRKCIVNKI
-10 IAFLLTLLMV
+10 LLWAMALLML
-20 CLLVVPQLSTMA
+20 CLAFVSPVDSNA
-32 KDSFVSSYIQTVYNQ
+32 KDSFIASFVQTVYNQ

-82 FTSINLWDM
+82 FQNINLWDT
-91 DRTDIYAINS
+91 DRADIYAINS
-101 IMQDKDGRMW
+101 IIQDAEGRMW
-111 ISTDNYGLF
+111 IATDNYGLF
-120 YIEDGQSIHLQEE
+120 YIEDGVSIHLQDE
-133 YYSGIKD
+133 YYDGIKQISD
-140 IADVC
+140 IC
-145 QTETGAI
+145 QTDNGTI
-152 YVAGNSGLYLCQK
+152 YVAANNNLYTCQK
-165 DTSGTMRLF
+165 DTAGEMRMF
-174 PFAERSQGYD
+174 SVADRPQGYD
-184 IIDLEAQGNLL
+184 IVDLEAQGELL
-195 WAISG
+195 WAITG
-200 NNEVLVFDEN
+200 NNEILVFDTN
-210 GLVKNIKIDDI
+210 GFLKQLDI
-221 TTDDLTCL
+221 AEITNEDLTCL
-229 SNLAG
+229 ANLAG
-234 NIYVGTSGRNII
+234 NIYVGTSGRSVIKYESVDKPVAI
-246 RFPALNKEP
+246 TAL
-255 AVMTAACDGIN
+255 VDGIN
-266 NIMIDSNGY
+266 NIMMDSNGY
-275 IWICADN
+275 VWICADN

-293 IKTNDCEIDSYLS
+293 IKVNDCEIDSYLS

-312 EGNYWIASDRMGVLL
+312 EGNYWVSSDRMGVLL

-334 DLNMSIGMSESIV
+334 DLNMSLGMSEAIV

-362 DGLLIYDAAY
+362 DGLLIYNAAY
-372 EKVTNELTE
+372 EKVNNELTE
-381 YLSGVSIRHI
+381 YLSGISVRHI
-391 VKDDSGTL
+391 VKDEVGTL

-405 IYGVVKVASDGTISN
+405 VYGVVKVASDGTISN
-420 YGRAAKLP
+420 FARNSNLP

-448 EGVAIIDYEG
+448 EGVAIIDQEG
-458 ELIKVYGREQGIY
+458 NLLKTYGREQGLY

-482 SGLLYAGTDEGGL
+482 SGLLYAGSDEGGL
-495 YVIDL
+495 YVIDT
-500 SDDEITNYT
+500 SDDDIKNYT
-509 TDDGLNSNVVTSI
+509 TEDGLNSDVITSI
-522 DEGKQGLWVATD
+522 VEGEQGLWIATD
-534 NGICFYK
+534 NGLCFYV

-552 TNSIYDIAIFEDV
+552 TNSIYDIVIYEDFV
-565 MWLVGSRGVLR
+565 WLVGSRGVLR
-576 TTEEELLGSKGIASR
+576 TTEEELLGSKGIAGR
-591 YYDTNDGLTKTINT
+591 YYDNNDGLTKTINT

-614 GKLFICCNDGICT
+614 GLLFICCNDGVCS

-640 RIKIT
+640 RIKVT
-645 AISLDGETYEF
+645 AISLDGVTYEF
-656 DDLEDGLKVKND
+656 DDLEDGLKVKPD

-683 RSNIQVQYTLRGFDE
+683 RSNIQVQYSLKGFDE

-703 SGSETM
+703 SGTDTM

-730 DGTPCEAPI
+730 DGTPCESPI

-752 PMAKI
+752 PMARI
-757 GIAFI
+757 GIIFI
-762 IVTILIVIIVA
+762 FVTIVIVIIVA
-773 IFGVR
+773 TFGVR
-778 KMIRSKDSALE
+778 KILKSKDSALE

-815 IKTPINAMMAKASEL
+815 IKTPINAMMAKAGEL
-830 IELSKEDAEYR
+830 LEMSKEDEAYK
-841 ENIQNIQE
+841 ENIKDIQD

-865 KLEAGKYDKTEKPYS
+865 KLEAGKYENIEKPYS
-880 VTTLMYDLSELAME
+880 VTTLMYDLSEIVME
-894 QVGDKS
+894 LIGDKN
-900 VKFFVEIGENVRDNL
+900 VKFFVEIGDNVKDNL
-915 VGDKHKIKD
+915 IGDKHKIKD
-924 ILKRLLSNAIRY
+924 ILKRLLTNAVRY

-952 DKAHMDKVNI
+952 DKAHLDRVNI
-962 AFTVSDTGIGIQED
+962 AFTVSDTGIGIQEE
-976 RLEDIFQ
+976 RIESIFE
-983 VYNIADNK
+983 VYKIADNK
-991 RNSTYSNNGVGL
+991 RNNPHSSNGVGL
-1003 AIAKGFAELIGAEL
+1003 AIAKGFAELIGADL

-1030 LSLDQKL
+1030 LSMDQKL

-1044 QMINRVEETV
+1044 QMISRVEETV

-1074 EEVSRQVALKTLG
+1074 EDVSIQVAMRTLK
-1087 EFDMK
+1087 EFDMQ
-1092 IDVATSGVQA
+1092 IDVATSGVVA

-1109 QYNVIFMDLGMP
+1109 QYNVIFMDLTMP
-1121 IMNGVEAMKEIR
+1121 IMTGVETMKEIR

-1145 IAMDSDAIEEHSQ
+1145 IAMDSDAIEEHGQ
-1158 SLIEEGFTE
+1158 SLIEEGFTD
-1167 SIIKPLELRRVAA
+1167 SVVKPLELRRVAA

-1187 EDLIKEKSSETEQHI
+1187 EELIKEKSSETEQHI
-1202 DNSRYR
+1202 DNSRYK

-1255 IDKDARGFK
+1255 IDMDTRGFK

-1290 AAVNINNKEYVKDNL
+1290 AAININNKEYVKDNL
-1305 GDLMSELRETLENIY
+1305 GDLMSELRLTLENIH
-1320 EYLTFL
+1320 EYLEFID
-1326 EEVSELTDEE
+1326 EVSELSDEE
-1336 YETLYKH
+1336 YQKKYKGVV
-1343 SDTKSEGGTD
+1343 EEE
-1353 SSDEDLE
+1353 DELE
-1360 IDLANIPKDG
+1360 IDLGNIPSEG
-1370 IFGELD
+1370 IFGELESM
-1376 AIKKYALASNMDEVN
+1376 KKSALADDFVEVN
-1391 NTMNRLLSYEY
+1391 NAMNRLLSYEY
-1402 EGEDKE
+1402 EGEDRD

-1413 YDVVSSGDKDAV
+1413 YDVVSSGDKDSV
-1425 VELVDTYMA
+1425 VELVDTYIA

>member
-1 MKKVLKNNI
+1 MKMKRVINKILVWTM
-10 IAFLLTLLMV
+10 ALLMV
-20 CLLVVPQLSTMA
+20 CLAFVPQINVVA

-47 KNGIGSN
+47 KSGIGSN
-54 EVNCLYQSSTGYVWI
+54 EVNCLYQSSTGYIWI
-69 GTEGGLYRSNGSQ
+69 GTEGGLYRSNGSSFQ
-82 FTSINLWDM
+82 SINLWDT
-91 DRTDIYAINS
+91 DRADIYAINS
-101 IMQDKDGRMW
+101 IMQDTDGRMW

-120 YIEDGQSIHLQEE
+120 YIEDGVSIHLQDE
-133 YYSGIKD
+133 YYDGVKD
-140 IADVC
+140 ISDVC
-145 QTETGAI
+145 QTESGTI
-152 YVAGNSGLYLCQK
+152 YVAAANGLYTCQK
-165 DTSGTMRLF
+165 DTAGTMRLF
-174 PFAERSQGYD
+174 PFAERNQGYD
-184 IIDLEAQGNLL
+184 IVDLESQGNLL
-195 WAISG
+195 WAITG
-200 NNEVLVFDEN
+200 NNEVLVFDET
-210 GLVKNIKIDDI
+210 GLVKNLKVEEF
-221 TTDDLTCL
+221 TNDDLTCL
-229 SNLAG
+229 ANLAG
-234 NIYVGTSGRNII
+234 SIFIGTSGRTII
-246 RFPALNKEP
+246 KYPMMDKPATTL
-255 AVMTAACDGIN
+255 TAMVDGIN

-275 IWICADN
+275 VWICADN

-293 IKTNDCEIDSYLS
+293 VKINDCEIDSYLS
-306 DMIQDY
+306 GMIQDY
-312 EGNYWIASDRMGVLL
+312 EGNYWVASDRMGVLL

-334 DLNMSIGMSESIV
+334 DFNMSVGMAENIV

-362 DGLLIYDAAY
+362 DGLIIYDAAY
-372 EKVTNELTE
+372 EKVTNELTD
-381 YLSGVSIRHI
+381 YLSGISVRHI
-391 VKDDSGTL
+391 VKDDKGNL

-405 IYGVVKVASDGTISN
+405 VYGVVKVASDGTITN
-420 YGRAAKLP
+420 FGRNSGIP

-436 PLKDGNVAVATE
+436 PLKDGNIAVATE
-448 EGVAIIDYEG
+448 EGVAILDQEG
-458 ELIKVYGREQGIY
+458 KILKTYGREQEIY
-471 NNNILCLYQDK
+471 NNNSLCLYQDK
-482 SGLLYAGTDEGGL
+482 NGMLYVGTDEGGL

-500 SDDEITNYT
+500 SDDEIVNYT
-509 TDDGLNSNVVTSI
+509 SNDGLNSNVITSI
-522 DEGKQGLWVATD
+522 DEGQQGLWIATD
-534 NGICFYK
+534 NGLCFYK

-546 ISNVEY
+546 ISNIEY
-552 TNSIYDIAIFEDV
+552 TNNIYDIAMYEDF

-576 TTEEELLGSKGIASR
+576 TTEEELLGSKGISGR
-591 YYDTNDGLTKTINT
+591 YYDNNDGLTKTINT
-605 TGNAYIDKD
+605 TANAYIDKD
-614 GKLFICCNDGICT
+614 GMLFICCNDGICT
-627 LDTKNIPYNLVAP
+627 MDTKNIPYNLVAP
-640 RIKIT
+640 RIKVT
-645 AISLDGETYEF
+645 AISLDGVTYEF
-656 DDLEDGLKVKND
+656 DDLEDGLKVKSD
-668 VSRITIDFAVFSYSN
+668 VSRITIDFAVFSFSN
-683 RSNIQVQYTLRGFDE
+683 RSNIQVQYSLMGFDQ

-703 SGSETM
+703 SGNDTM

-723 EVNAYNS
+723 EVSAYNS

-752 PMAKI
+752 PMARI
-757 GIAFI
+757 GIIFI
-762 IVTILIVIIVA
+762 FVTAIIVIIIAV
-773 IFGVR
+773 FGVR
-778 KMIRSKDSALE
+778 KMLKSKDSALE

-815 IKTPINAMMAKASEL
+815 IKTPINAMMAQAGEL
-830 IELSKEDAEYR
+830 LDMSKEDEAYKENI
-841 ENIQNIQE
+841 ENIQQ
-849 IGKNVIN
+849 IGRNVIN

-865 KLEAGKYDKTEKPYS
+865 KLEAGKYEKVEKPYS
-880 VTTLMYDLSELAME
+880 VTTLMYDLSEIVME
-894 QVGDKS
+894 DLGEKT

-924 ILKRLLSNAIRY
+924 ILRRLLSNAVRY

-952 DKAHMDKVNI
+952 DKAHLDRVNI
-962 AFTVSDTGIGIQED
+962 AFTVSDTGIGIQEE
-976 RLEDIFQ
+976 RLDSIFE

-991 RNSTYSNNGVGL
+991 RNSPHSSNGVGL

-1037 ADNVSSN
+1037 ADNISSN
-1044 QMINRVEETV
+1044 QKISRVEETV

-1074 EEVSRQVALKTLG
+1074 EEVSRQVAIKTLS

-1092 IDVATSGVQA
+1092 IDVATSGVAA

-1109 QYNVIFMDLGMP
+1109 QYNVIFMDLTMP

-1145 IAMDSDAIEEHSQ
+1145 IAMDTDAIEEHGQ
-1158 SLIEEGFTE
+1158 SLIEEGFTD
-1167 SIIKPLELRRVAA
+1167 SVVKPLEHRRVAA

-1187 EDLIKEKSSETEQHI
+1187 EDMIKEKSSETEQHI

-1208 DGLVKLKDTI
+1208 DGLVKLKNTI

-1227 GGNIDMYNKLVTTFY
+1227 GGNIDMYNKLVSSFY
-1242 NHNTIVIDELYDK
+1242 NHNTIIIDELYDK

-1290 AAVNINNKEYVKDNL
+1290 AAININNKEYVKDNL

-1320 EYLTFL
+1320 EYLTFI
-1326 EEVSELTDEE
+1326 EEVSGLSDEE
-1336 YETLYKH
+1336 YENKYKNLDESKEDVVIDI
-1343 SDTKSEGGTD
+1343 SD
-1353 SSDEDLE
+1353 
-1360 IDLANIPKDG
+1360 IPSDG
-1370 IFGELD
+1370 IFGELEAMKRSAQAED
-1376 AIKKYALASNMDEVN
+1376 FTEVN
-1391 NTMNRLLSYEY
+1391 NAMNRLLSYEY

>member
-1 MKKVLKNNI
+1 MKKRRI
-10 IAFLLTLLMV
+10 INKILVWAMAFLMICLTM
-20 CLLVVPQLSTMA
+20 VPQINTAA
-32 KDSFVSSYIQTVYNQ
+32 KDSFVASYVQTVYNQ

-54 EVNCLYQSSTGYVWI
+54 EVNCLYQSSSGYVWV
-69 GTEGGLYRSNGSQ
+69 GTEGGLYRSNGSSFQ
-82 FTSINLWDM
+82 NVNLWDT
-91 DRTDIYAINS
+91 DRADIYAINS
-101 IMQDKDGRMW
+101 LIQDTEGRMW
-111 ISTDNYGLF
+111 IATDNYGLF
-120 YIEDGQSIHLQEE
+120 YIEDGTSIHLQDE
-133 YYSGIKD
+133 YYDGIKS

-145 QTETGAI
+145 QTETGVI
-152 YVAGNSGLYLCQK
+152 YVAGGNGIYTCQK
-165 DTSGTMRLF
+165 DTEGTMRLF
-174 PFAERSQGYD
+174 SFASRAQGYD

-195 WAISG
+195 WAITGS
-200 NNEVLVFDEN
+200 NELLVFDET
-210 GLVKNIKIDDI
+210 GLKKTLKVDEL
-221 TTDDLTCL
+221 TTEDLTCL
-229 SNLAG
+229 SNQAG
-234 NIYVGTSGRNII
+234 NIFVGTTGRTVLKYASHDKQ
-246 RFPALNKEP
+246 PESLSAM
-255 AVMTAACDGIN
+255 VDGVN
-266 NIMIDSNGY
+266 DIMMDSNGY
-275 IWICADN
+275 VWICADN

-293 IKTNDCEIDSYLS
+293 VKVNDCEIDSYLS

-312 EGNYWIASDRMGVLL
+312 EGNYWVASDRMGVLL

-334 DLNMSIGMSESIV
+334 DFNMSLGMPEAIV

-362 DGLLIYDAAY
+362 DGLIIYDAAY
-372 EKVTNELTE
+372 EKVANELTDF
-381 YLSGVSIRHI
+381 LSGVSVRHI
-391 VKDDSGTL
+391 IKDEKGTL

-405 IYGVVKVASDGTISN
+405 IYGVVKVATDGTISN
-420 YGRAAKLP
+420 YARSSGLP

-448 EGVAIIDYEG
+448 EGVAIIDQDG
-458 ELIKVYGREQGIY
+458 KLLKTYGREQGIY
-471 NNNILCLYQDK
+471 NNNVLCLYQDK
-482 SGLLYAGTDEGGL
+482 NGTLYAGTDEGGL
-495 YVIDL
+495 FTIDT
-500 SDDEITNYT
+500 SDDEIVNYT
-509 TDDGLNSNVVTSI
+509 TDDGLNSNVITSI
-522 DEGKQGLWVATD
+522 DEGEQGLWIATD
-534 NGICFYK
+534 NGLCFYK

-546 ISNVEY
+546 ISNIEY
-552 TNSIYDIAIFEDV
+552 TNSIYDIAIYENF

-576 TTEEELLGSKGIASR
+576 TTEEELLGSKGIAGR

-627 LDTKNIPYNLVAP
+627 MDTTNIPYNLVAP
-640 RIKIT
+640 RIKVT
-645 AISLDGETYEF
+645 AISLDGVTYEF

-683 RSNIQVQYTLRGFDE
+683 RDNIQLQYSLKGFDD
-698 EPIVI
+698 EPIVLT
-703 SGSETM
+703 GNDTM

-739 SFVIEKENKLTES
+739 SFVIEKENKITES
-752 PMAKI
+752 PMAKL
-757 GIAFI
+757 GI
-762 IVTILIVIIVA
+762 ILLFVVIVIIIIVA
-773 IFGVR
+773 VFFVR
-778 KMIRSKDSALE
+778 KLIKTKDSALE

-815 IKTPINAMMAKASEL
+815 IKTPINAMMAQAGEL
-830 IELSKEDAEYR
+830 LDMNKDDESYR
-841 ENIQNIQE
+841 DNIRNIQE

-865 KLEAGKYDKTEKPYS
+865 KLEAGKYETIEKPYS
-880 VTTLMYDLSELAME
+880 VTTLMYDLSELVME
-894 QVGDKS
+894 LVGDKS
-900 VKFFVEIGENVRDNL
+900 VKFFVEIGENVNDNL

-924 ILKRLLSNAIRY
+924 ILKRLLTNAVRY

-952 DKAHMDKVNI
+952 DKAHLDRVNI
-962 AFTVSDTGIGIQED
+962 AFTVSDTGIGIQEERID
-976 RLEDIFQ
+976 SIFE

-991 RNSTYSNNGVGL
+991 RNSPHSSNGVGL
-1003 AIAKGFAELIGAEL
+1003 AIAKGFAELMGADL

-1030 LSLDQKL
+1030 LSMDQKL
-1037 ADNVSSN
+1037 ADNISSN
-1044 QMINRVEETV
+1044 QKISRVEETV

-1092 IDVATSGVQA
+1092 IDVATSGVAA

-1109 QYNVIFMDLGMP
+1109 QYNVIFMDLTMP
-1121 IMNGVEAMKEIR
+1121 IMNGTEAMKEIR
-1133 ELEGTEYMMLPI
+1133 ELEGTEYMTLPI
-1145 IAMDSDAIEEHSQ
+1145 IAMDTDAIEEHGQ
-1158 SLIEEGFTE
+1158 SLIEEGFTD
-1167 SIIKPLELRRVAA
+1167 SVVKPLEYRRIAA

-1187 EDLIKEKSSETEQHI
+1187 EELIKEKSSETEQHI
-1202 DNSRYR
+1202 DSSRYR

-1290 AAVNINNKEYVKDNL
+1290 AAININNKEYVKDNL
-1305 GDLMSELRETLENIY
+1305 GELMSELRETLENIY
-1320 EYLTFL
+1320 EYLSFI
-1326 EEVSELTDEE
+1326 EEVSGLTDEE
-1336 YETLYKH
+1336 YEKLYKN
-1343 SDTKSEGGTD
+1343 STESQEETQDMEL
-1353 SSDEDLE
+1353 DLSQ
-1360 IDLANIPKDG
+1360 IPSDG
-1370 IFGELD
+1370 IFGELELM
-1376 AIKKYALASNMDEVN
+1376 KKSALASDMDEVVN
-1391 NTMNRLLSYEY
+1391 SMNRLLSYEY
-1402 EGEDKE
+1402 EGEDRE

-1413 YDVVSSGDKDAV
+1413 YDVVSSSDMDAV

>member
-1 MKKVLKNNI
+1 MKKRLIANRI
-10 IAFLLTLLMV
+10 IVAFMALLLV
-20 CLLVVPQLSTMA
+20 CLIGVPQISSRA
-32 KDSFVSSYIQTVYNQ
+32 KDTFVASYIQTIYNQ
-47 KNGIGSN
+47 KSGIGSS
-54 EVNCLYQSSTGYVWI
+54 EVNCIYQSSTGYIWV
-69 GTEGGLYRSNGSQ
+69 GTEGGLYRSNGSSFQ
-82 FTSINLWDM
+82 AINLWDT
-91 DRTDIYAINS
+91 DRADIYSINS
-101 IMQDKDGRMW
+101 IMQDSSGRMW
-111 ISTDNYGLF
+111 IGTDNYGLF
-120 YIEDGQSIHLQEE
+120 YIEDGACVHLQDE
-133 YYSGIKD
+133 YYDGVKNIS
-140 IADVC
+140 DVC
-145 QTETGAI
+145 QTEDGVI
-152 YVAGNSGLYLCQK
+152 YVAGAGGLYTCQK
-165 DTSGTMRLF
+165 DTSGIMRLF
-174 PFAERSQGYD
+174 PFAQRAQGYD
-184 IIDLEAQGNLL
+184 IIDMEIQDGLL
-195 WAISG
+195 WAITSF
-200 NNEVLVFDEN
+200 NEILVFDDT
-210 GLVKNIKIDDI
+210 GLKKQLKIEEL
-221 TTDDLTCL
+221 TNDDLTCV

-234 NIYVGTSGRNII
+234 SIYVGTSGRTII
-246 RFPALNKEP
+246 KYTAIDKEP
-255 AVMTAACDGIN
+255 VTISALVDGIN

-275 IWICADN
+275 VWVCADN

-293 IKTNDCEIDSYLS
+293 VKVNDCEIDNYLS

-312 EGNYWIASDRMGVLL
+312 EGNYWITSNRMGVLL

-334 DLNMSIGMSESIV
+334 DLNMSIGMPESIV
-347 NTVYTYRNHKYIGTD
+347 NTVYNYRNQKYIGTD

-372 EKVTNELTE
+372 EKVNNELTD
-381 YLSGVSIRHI
+381 YLSGISVRHI
-391 VKDDSGTL
+391 IKDDKGNL

-405 IYGVVKVASDGTISN
+405 VYGVVKMASDGTISN
-420 YGRAAKLP
+420 FARNVGLP
-428 SIYINATL
+428 SININATM
-436 PLKDGNVAVATE
+436 PLKDGNIAVATE
-448 EGVAIIDYEG
+448 EGVVILDKEG
-458 ELIKVYGREQGIY
+458 TLLKTYGREQGIY
-471 NNNILCLYQDK
+471 NNNTLCLYQDK
-482 SGLLYAGTDEGGL
+482 NGLLYMGTDEGGL
-495 YVIDL
+495 YVIDM

-509 TDDGLNSNVVTSI
+509 TDHGLNSNVVTSI
-522 DEGKQGLWVATD
+522 DEGEQGLWIATD
-534 NGICFYK
+534 NGLCFYK

-552 TNSIYDIAIFEDV
+552 TNSIYDIAMYDGFI
-565 MWLVGSRGVLR
+565 WIVGSMGVLR
-576 TTEEELLGSKGIASR
+576 TTEEELLGSKGIAGR
-591 YYDTNDGLTKTINT
+591 YYESSDGLTKTINT
-605 TGNAYIDKD
+605 TGNTFIDKD
-614 GKLFICCNDGICT
+614 GKIYICCNSGICT
-627 LDTKNIPYNLVAP
+627 MDTTNIPYNLVAP
-640 RIKIT
+640 KIKVT
-645 AISLDGETYEF
+645 SISLDGDTYEF

-668 VSRITIDFAVFSYSN
+668 VSRITIEFAVFSYSN
-683 RSNIQVQYTLRGFDE
+683 RNNIQVQYSLKGFDE

-703 SGSETM
+703 SGTNNM

-723 EVNAYNS
+723 EVSAYNG
-730 DGTPCEAPI
+730 DGTPSEAPI

-752 PMAKI
+752 P
-757 GIAFI
+757 IARLGMVLVI
-762 IVTILIVIIVA
+762 ITAIIILIVAV
-773 IFGVR
+773 FGVR
-778 KMIRSKDSALE
+778 KILRTKDSALE

-815 IKTPINAMMAKASEL
+815 IKTPINAMMAKAAEL
-830 IELSKEDAEYR
+830 IELSKEDVAYQ
-841 ENIQNIQE
+841 ENIQSIQD
-849 IGKNVIN
+849 IGRNVVN

-865 KLEAGKYDKTEKPYS
+865 KLEAGRYEKVEKPYS
-880 VTTLMYDLSELAME
+880 ITTLMYDLSEIVME
-894 QVGDKS
+894 SLSDKS

-924 ILKRLLSNAIRY
+924 ILKRLLSNAVRY

-952 DKAHMDKVNI
+952 DKAHLDRVNI
-962 AFTVSDTGIGIQED
+962 AFTVSDTGIGIHED
-976 RLEDIFQ
+976 RIESIFE

-991 RNSTYSNNGVGL
+991 RNSSYSNNGIGL
-1003 AIAKGFAELIGAEL
+1003 AIAKGFADLLGADL

-1037 ADNVSSN
+1037 ADNVSGN
-1044 QMINRVEETV
+1044 QVISRVEETV

-1092 IDVATSGVQA
+1092 IDVATSGVAA

-1109 QYNVIFMDLGMP
+1109 EYNVIFMDLSMP
-1121 IMNGVEAMKEIR
+1121 IMNGLETMKEIR
-1133 ELEGTEYMMLPI
+1133 ELDGSEYMMLPI
-1145 IAMDSDAIEEHSQ
+1145 IAMDTDAIEEHSQ
-1158 SLIEEGFTE
+1158 SLIEEGFTD
-1167 SIIKPLELRRVAA
+1167 SVVKPLELRRVAA

-1187 EDLIKEKSSETEQHI
+1187 EDMIKEKSSETEQHI
-1202 DNSRYR
+1202 DNSRFR
-1208 DGLVKLKDTI
+1208 DGLVKLKDNI

-1305 GDLMSELRETLENIY
+1305 GDLLSELREILENIH
-1320 EYLTFL
+1320 EYLTFI

-1336 YETLYKH
+1336 YDRLYRH
-1343 SDTKSEGGTD
+1343 SEDTDIDVSQVQSAGSSEGIFA
-1353 SSDEDLE
+1353 ELE
-1360 IDLANIPKDG
+1360 LMKRSAM
-1370 IFGELD
+1370 
-1376 AIKKYALASNMDEVN
+1376 ASQLDEVGN
-1391 NTMNRLLSYEY
+1391 AMNRLLSYEY

-1413 YDVVSSGDKDAV
+1413 YDVVSSGDKDAI